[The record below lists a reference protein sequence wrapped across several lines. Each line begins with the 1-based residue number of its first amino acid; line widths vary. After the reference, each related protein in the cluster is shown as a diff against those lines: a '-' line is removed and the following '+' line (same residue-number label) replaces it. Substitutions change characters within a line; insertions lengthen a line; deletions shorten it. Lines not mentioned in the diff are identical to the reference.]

1 MNTKNIM
8 SNFNKVSKMVLWT
21 IIFIVAS
28 AILFTKVSKTKEKY
42 NFLDL
47 QMQYK
52 NYILVEKVRNGEEY
66 KFTLRNPI
74 TEKDNTVY
82 VEYYL
87 YHHVYFV
94 GDNIK

>member
-1 MNTKNIM
+1 MN
-8 SNFNKVSKMVLWT
+8 NFNKVSKIILWT
-21 IIFIVAS
+21 IIFVVVA
-28 AILFTKVSKTKEKY
+28 ALLFTKVNKTREKY

-66 KFTLRNPI
+66 RFTLRNPI
-74 TEKDNTVY
+74 TEKETTIY

-87 YHHVYFV
+87 YHNVYYV
-94 GDNIK
+94 GDKIK

>member
-1 MNTKNIM
+1 MY
-8 SNFNKVSKMVLWT
+8 NFNKVSKRILWT
-21 IIFIVAS
+21 IIFIV
-28 AILFTKVSKTKEKY
+28 ITVLLFTKVNKTREKY

-66 KFTLRNPI
+66 RFTLRNPI
-74 TEKDNTVY
+74 TEKENTIY

-87 YHHVYFV
+87 YHNVYYV
-94 GDNIK
+94 GDKIK

>member
-1 MNTKNIM
+1 MNTWITM
-8 SNFNKVSKMVLWT
+8 DNFNKVSKRILWT
-21 IIFIVAS
+21 IIFIVIA
-28 AILFTKVSKTKEKY
+28 AFLFTKVNKTREKY

-66 KFTLRNPI
+66 RFTLRNPI
-74 TEKDNTVY
+74 TEKENTIY

-87 YHHVYFV
+87 YHNVYYV
-94 GDNIK
+94 GDKIK

>member
-1 MNTKNIM
+1 MN
-8 SNFNKVSKMVLWT
+8 NFNKVSKTILWT
-21 IIFIVAS
+21 IIFIVIA
-28 AILFTKVSKTKEKY
+28 ALLFAKVNKTREKY

-66 KFTLRNPI
+66 RFTLRNPI
-74 TEKDNTVY
+74 TEKENTIY

-87 YHHVYFV
+87 YHNVYYV
-94 GDNIK
+94 GDKIK